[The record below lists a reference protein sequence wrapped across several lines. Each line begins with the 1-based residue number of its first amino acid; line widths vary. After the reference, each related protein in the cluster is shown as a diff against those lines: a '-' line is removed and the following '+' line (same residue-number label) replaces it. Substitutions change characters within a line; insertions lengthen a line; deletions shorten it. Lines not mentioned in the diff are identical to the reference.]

1 MEAILVV
8 LPDAKKC
15 QELLAAMKDAG
26 APGASVFDSQG
37 QELLAWYGAHPA
49 LSRHWAL
56 DGADRETGKAILAI
70 VPDTL
75 VDAVVNAA
83 DRVLDGFNAPFSGM
97 LCTWRIGRFRC
108 YQGDK
113 SPSAVAA
120 WAAERVG
127 VRS

>member
-1 MEAILVV
+1 V

-15 QELLAAMKDAG
+15 QALLAAMKEAG

-37 QELLAWYGAHPA
+37 QELLSWYGAHPA
-49 LSRHWAL
+49 LSRLCAL
-56 DGADRETGKAILAI
+56 DGADRETGKAILAV

-83 DRVLDGFNAPFSGM
+83 DRVLDGFSAPYSGM

-113 SPSAVAA
+113 PPKSVAA
-120 WAAERVG
+120 WNAERIEARV
-127 VRS
+127 